1 MKRVRVVNQ
10 MGPQY
15 SATVLKE
22 TKDFLTIVTDEG
34 FQTIIPRAWAV
45 PVDEKK
51 DKDPK
56 KKPGFIKS
64 FIRGAMDMTD
74 SSSPEGELQAEIDQ
88 EIGPETPPQQFD
100 KNNPKLKTLAS
111 RGWDTLNH
119 PMISPHD
126 GSIYYNVDDAYE
138 HDVLQR
144 LGTLRGQ
151 QPAQGRPQR
160 LREGLSTT
168 DRSAVASMRRCGRP

>member
-88 EIGPETPPQQFD
+88 EIGPETP
-100 KNNPKLKTLAS
+100 NPAREYDPLSKAYNPTLKYLSS
-111 RGWDTLNH
+111 RGWDTKNH
-119 PMISPHD
+119 PMI
-126 GSIYYNVDDAYE
+126 
-138 HDVLQR
+138 
-144 LGTLRGQ
+144 
-151 QPAQGRPQR
+151 
-160 LREGLSTT
+160 
-168 DRSAVASMRRCGRP
+168 